1 MIKVESIALLGNGM
15 VDMGDSGGGSGR
27 GGSRDGGGT
36 SGTFLNSIIRCMFFI
51 VATSIFL
58 TS

>member
-1 MIKVESIALLGNGM
+1 M